1 MVFTNDSLLPLMNN
15 CVQQN
20 VRVFK
25 KRLQPATRLPQTG
38 EPMSQVPAPTSARTV
53 TVGHRQIHLHESGAG
68 APVLMLHGGGP
79 GASGLSN
86 YVRNVEALARQFRVF
101 VPDLPGYGKSSKG
114 VDATDPF
121 GDQAT
126 TMLGL
131 LDALDI
137 EHAHVVGNSLG
148 GACALRMALEAPQR
162 IGRLVLMGPGGI
174 GISQGKP
181 TDGLKR
187 LLGYYAGEGPSFD
200 KLRSFICEDLVFDA
214 SQVSDEV
221 LRERFASSLDPE
233 VVANP
238 PLRAPKDLEA
248 FKRMDFLLDPRLPKL
263 QNPTLVMWGTED
275 RVNPP
280 AGAAALQQRMPACD
294 MVLFSRTGHW
304 VQWERAAE
312 FNAFVAGFL
321 LAA

>member
-1 MVFTNDSLLPLMNN
+1 MTTPLPTPH
-15 CVQQN
+15 Q
-20 VRVFK
+20 
-25 KRLQPATRLPQTG
+25 TR
-38 EPMSQVPAPTSARTV
+38 RV
-53 TVGHRQIHLHESGAG
+53 TVGARQVHVAEFGAG
-68 APVLMLHGGGP
+68 MPLLMLHGGGP
-79 GASGLSN
+79 GASGVSN
-86 YVRNVEALARQFRVF
+86 YVRNIGALAQRFRVL
-101 VPDLPGYGKSSKG
+101 VPDLPGYGQSSKQ
-114 VDATDPF
+114 VDAADPF
-121 GDQAT
+121 GDQAGA
-126 TMLGL
+126 MRGL

-137 EHAHVVGNSLG
+137 ERAHVVGNSLG
-148 GACALRMALEAPQR
+148 GACALRMALDAPQR
-162 IGRLVLMGPGGI
+162 VGRLVLMGPGGI
-174 GISQGKP
+174 GISQGQT

-200 KLRSFICEDLVFDA
+200 KLRTFICQDLVFDA
-214 SQVSDEV
+214 SQVTDAV
-221 LRERFASSLDPE
+221 LQERFAASIDPE

-248 FKRMDFLLDPRLPKL
+248 FKRLDFLLDARLPAL
-263 QNPTLVMWGTED
+263 ATRTLVMWGAED

-321 LAA
+321 QAA